1 MGIPPHP
8 GELQIEEAGNS
19 GLGFGDALRWG
30 GSEGRQLDTCIL
42 RVSFFLLAG
51 NMTHVRQVSD
61 GHVRITELVL
71 EKNEPPPKKKK
82 IGKTVNL
89 RRHWEGT
96 QWNCRVVS
104 SVRVW
109 VYISLWRGGGREWFY
124 FLPGGCADSPE
135 TPATRGVFSWEVRT
149 HPMLGTLQGSA
160 RSSPPGWVQLTRW
173 IILVLDAETLS
184 WKDSSSSDGYRCTFL
199 GEVPQPRRKDIS
211 SDWSIR
217 ETTFK
222 AVLVRHCKGVDT
234 T

>member
-1 MGIPPHP
+1 MFVSPCRWWAQWRQGLSLALPPVLSQTAWDPWKWFCNLHGYSSP
-8 GELQIEEAGNS
+8 SRESQIEEAGNS

-71 EKNEPPPKKKK
+71 EKNEPPPPKKKK

-124 FLPGGCADSPE
+124 FLPGGGLCRQS
-135 TPATRGVFSWEVRT
+135 R
-149 HPMLGTLQGSA
+149 
-160 RSSPPGWVQLTRW
+160 
-173 IILVLDAETLS
+173 
-184 WKDSSSSDGYRCTFL
+184 DSSNTWCLQLRSENTPHAGNSPGQCSLLPSWVSAADPVNHPCSRC
-199 GEVPQPRRKDIS
+199 RDS
-211 SDWSIR
+211 
-217 ETTFK
+217 
-222 AVLVRHCKGVDT
+222 
-234 T
+234 